1 MNELEDLKKK
11 IDHLEYDEINPMKE
25 DINDI
30 KVNISKYDLL
40 IKQALESNKK
50 VSDSL
55 EVLKDT
61 MVEVSRSVRDS
72 NRINDEIT
80 KTIEELN
87 KRISSVDNNTKKR
100 KNVHLDEVDLTQM
113 SLFDTI
119 SDNDIIDELRNVDIG
134 NLTPLDALNKLYE
147 LQNKVKNRW

>member
-1 MNELEDLKKK
+1 MNEFEDLKKK

-25 DINDI
+25 DINEI
-30 KVNISKYDLL
+30 KITLTSNDLL
-40 IKQALESNKK
+40 VKQALESNKK

-87 KRISSVDNNTKKR
+87 KRISSVDNNTK
-100 KNVHLDEVDLTQM
+100 
-113 SLFDTI
+113 
-119 SDNDIIDELRNVDIG
+119 
-134 NLTPLDALNKLYE
+134 DALEKFETKITEIDNKSKLDIM
-147 LQNKVKNRW
+147 LWVKNNWFGIVGVFGIIYTIIKNMI

>member
-1 MNELEDLKKK
+1 MDSFEELKKK

-30 KVNISKYDLL
+30 KITLSNNDILV
-40 IKQALESNKK
+40 KQALESNKK

-61 MVEVSRSVRDS
+61 MLEVSRSVRDS

-87 KRISSVDNNTKKR
+87 RRICSVEGNTKETLKTFSEKIAEIDNKSKLDIMLWM
-100 KNVHLDEVDLTQM
+100 KNNWFGIVGILGILY
-113 SLFDTI
+113 TI
-119 SDNDIIDELRNVDIG
+119 L
-134 NLTPLDALNKLYE
+134 
-147 LQNKVKNRW
+147 KNTI

>member
-1 MNELEDLKKK
+1 MNEFEDLKKK

-25 DINDI
+25 DINEI
-30 KVNISKYDLL
+30 KITLTSNDLL
-40 IKQALESNKK
+40 VKQALESNKK

-72 NRINDEIT
+72 NRINDDIT

-87 KRISSVDNNTKKR
+87 KRISSVDNNTKDALEKFET
-100 KNVHLDEVDLTQM
+100 KITE
-113 SLFDTI
+113 I
-119 SDNDIIDELRNVDIG
+119 DNKSKLDIILW
-134 NLTPLDALNKLYE
+134 L
-147 LQNKVKNRW
+147 KNNWFGIVGILGIIYTIIKNMI

>member
-1 MNELEDLKKK
+1 MNEFEDLKKK

-25 DINDI
+25 DINEI
-30 KVNISKYDLL
+30 KITLTSNDLL
-40 IKQALESNKK
+40 VKQALESNKK

-87 KRISSVDNNTKKR
+87 KRICSVDNNTK
-100 KNVHLDEVDLTQM
+100 
-113 SLFDTI
+113 
-119 SDNDIIDELRNVDIG
+119 
-134 NLTPLDALNKLYE
+134 DALDKFENKIIE
-147 LQNKVKNRW
+147 IDNKSKLDIVLWLKNNWFGIIGILGIVYTIIKNMI

>member
-1 MNELEDLKKK
+1 MNEFEDLKKK

-25 DINDI
+25 DINEI
-30 KVNISKYDLL
+30 KITLTSNDLL
-40 IKQALESNKK
+40 VKQALESNKK

-87 KRISSVDNNTKKR
+87 KRISSVDNNTKDALEKFET
-100 KNVHLDEVDLTQM
+100 KITE
-113 SLFDTI
+113 I
-119 SDNDIIDELRNVDIG
+119 DNKSKLDIILW
-134 NLTPLDALNKLYE
+134 L
-147 LQNKVKNRW
+147 KNNWFGIVGILGIIYTIIKNMI

>member
-87 KRISSVDNNTKKR
+87 KRISSVDNNTKDALEKFET
-100 KNVHLDEVDLTQM
+100 KITE
-113 SLFDTI
+113 I
-119 SDNDIIDELRNVDIG
+119 DNKSKLDIILWM
-134 NLTPLDALNKLYE
+134 
-147 LQNKVKNRW
+147 KNNWFGIVGILGLIYTIIKNIV

>member
-1 MNELEDLKKK
+1 MGEFEELKKK

-25 DINDI
+25 DINEI
-30 KVNISKYDLL
+30 KISMASNDLL

-50 VSDSL
+50 LSDSL

-61 MVEVSRSVRDS
+61 MLEVSRSVRDS

-87 KRISSVDNNTKKR
+87 KRICSVENNTKDTLKTFNE
-100 KNVHLDEVDLTQM
+100 KISEIDNKSKLDIMLWMRNNWFGIVGILGV
-113 SLFDTI
+113 LYTI
-119 SDNDIIDELRNVDIG
+119 LKGVI
-134 NLTPLDALNKLYE
+134 
-147 LQNKVKNRW
+147 

>member
-87 KRISSVDNNTKKR
+87 KRISSVDNNTKDALEKFET
-100 KNVHLDEVDLTQM
+100 KITE
-113 SLFDTI
+113 I
-119 SDNDIIDELRNVDIG
+119 DNKSKLDIILWM
-134 NLTPLDALNKLYE
+134 
-147 LQNKVKNRW
+147 KNNWFGIVGILGIIYTVIKNMI

>member
-1 MNELEDLKKK
+1 MDGFEDLKKR
-11 IDHLEYDEINPMKE
+11 IDHLQYDEITPMKD
-25 DINDI
+25 DINEI
-30 KVNISKYDLL
+30 KLTLNTNDML

-87 KRISSVDNNTKKR
+87 KRICSVDDNTKNTLNAFSAKIEEIDN
-100 KNVHLDEVDLTQM
+100 KSKLDIMLW
-113 SLFDTI
+113 
-119 SDNDIIDELRNVDIG
+119 
-134 NLTPLDALNKLYE
+134 
-147 LQNKVKNRW
+147 VKNNWFGIIGVIGIIYTVIKNMI

>member
-1 MNELEDLKKK
+1 MGEFEDLKKK

-25 DINDI
+25 DINEI
-30 KVNISKYDLL
+30 KIALTSNDLL

-87 KRISSVDNNTKKR
+87 KRIGSVDNNTKEALEKFECKITEIDNKSKLDVMLWI
-100 KNVHLDEVDLTQM
+100 KNNWFGIVGIIGIIY
-113 SLFDTI
+113 TI
-119 SDNDIIDELRNVDIG
+119 I
-134 NLTPLDALNKLYE
+134 
-147 LQNKVKNRW
+147 KNMI